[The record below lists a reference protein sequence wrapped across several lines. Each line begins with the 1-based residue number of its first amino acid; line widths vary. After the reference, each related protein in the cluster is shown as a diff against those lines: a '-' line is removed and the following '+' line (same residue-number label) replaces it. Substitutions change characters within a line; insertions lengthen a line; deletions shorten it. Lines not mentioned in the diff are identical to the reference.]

1 MKKIEFGFDNNLNP
15 TGSWQG
21 IGINPKVMLLDAE
34 YIGSVS
40 IEGNNY
46 IITKTVNQT
55 RNYQENM
62 FLVRNALVDLFP
74 SGSGI
79 LYLSQNE
86 NEITNGLENLLNN
99 PNVKDKIITVEDV
112 LRVCSAA
119 NYSMPSFRIIESSPK
134 IIATSILP
142 EVFEE
147 KNNAINN
154 CHKTFTQIQSE
165 NTISFTR

>member
-21 IGINPKVMLLDAE
+21 IGIKPKVMLLEAE

-46 IITKTVNQT
+46 IIVKTVDKS

-62 FLVRNALVDLFP
+62 LFVRKALVDLFP
-74 SGSGI
+74 SGNGI
-79 LYLSQNE
+79 LYLNQNE

-99 PNVKDKIITVEDV
+99 PNIKDKISTVEDIIQ
-112 LRVCSAA
+112 VCSAA
-119 NYSMPSFRIIESSPK
+119 NYSLPSFRIIESSPE

-154 CHKTFTQIQSE
+154 CHKTFTQMQNG
-165 NTISFTR
+165 NTNSFTR

>member
-46 IITKTVNQT
+46 IIVKTVEQS

-62 FLVRNALVDLFP
+62 FLVRNALVDLYP

-99 PNVKDKIITVEDV
+99 PNIKDKISTVEDV

-119 NYSMPSFRIIESSPK
+119 NYSLPSFRIIESSPN

-154 CHKTFTQIQSE
+154 CHKTFTQMQNG
-165 NTISFTR
+165 NTNSFTR

>member
-1 MKKIEFGFDNNLNP
+1 M
-15 TGSWQG
+15 
-21 IGINPKVMLLDAE
+21 
-34 YIGSVS
+34 
-40 IEGNNY
+40 
-46 IITKTVNQT
+46 
-55 RNYQENM
+55 
-62 FLVRNALVDLFP
+62 
-74 SGSGI
+74 
-79 LYLSQNE
+79 
-86 NEITNGLENLLNN
+86 
-99 PNVKDKIITVEDV
+99 EDV

>member
-21 IGINPKVMLLDAE
+21 IGINPKVMLLDAK
-34 YIGSVS
+34 YIGSIS

-46 IITKTVNQT
+46 IITKTINQT

>member
-34 YIGSVS
+34 YIGSIS

-46 IITKTVNQT
+46 IITKTVKQT

>member
-34 YIGSVS
+34 YIGSIS

-46 IITKTVNQT
+46 IITKTINQT

-112 LRVCSAA
+112 LRVCSSA

>member
-34 YIGSVS
+34 YIGSIS

-46 IITKTVNQT
+46 IITKTINQT
-55 RNYQENM
+55 RNYQEKL

-79 LYLSQNE
+79 LYFSQNE
-86 NEITNGLENLLNN
+86 NEITNDLENLLNN

>member
-46 IITKTVNQT
+46 IIVKTVEQS

-62 FLVRNALVDLFP
+62 FLVRNALVDLYP

-99 PNVKDKIITVEDV
+99 PNVKDKISTVEDV

-119 NYSMPSFRIIESSPK
+119 NYSLPSFRIIESSPN

-154 CHKTFTQIQSE
+154 CHKTFTQMQNG
-165 NTISFTR
+165 NTNSFTR

>member
-79 LYLSQNE
+79 LYLNQNE

-154 CHKTFTQIQSE
+154 CHKTFTQIQGE

>member
-21 IGINPKVMLLDAE
+21 IGIKPKVMLLEAE

-46 IITKTVNQT
+46 IIVKTINQT

-86 NEITNGLENLLNN
+86 NEITTSLENLLNN

>member
-34 YIGSVS
+34 YIGSIS

-46 IITKTVNQT
+46 IITKTINQT

>member
-34 YIGSVS
+34 YIGSIS